1 MNKTTN
7 TLRLFA
13 LLLLLSFLSACGG
26 GIFGTGD
33 GGDIQE
39 IDASDDTGED
49 GLDENTDGVDDS
61 EIDQSPNTGE
71 QGEGSG
77 TEEADG
83 EGESEGESEQ
93 IPGDIPSAATTLS
106 FSNNTPSGLDPL
118 DNNVPALKV
127 INLTEFDLSAVS
139 ELVDNIDPA
148 VVEVSSQSTSGFLSV
163 NIGESTINV
172 FNQDSGE
179 ELVNLEP
186 LNASEDSL
194 TSLIIAQNDE
204 TAPPTDSALT
214 ATAVDTRAV
223 SASSSMAEVRVIY
236 IVESDL
242 ESIPEITLSPVADNP
257 NGSSVVLYNRQIAE
271 ENITTYELVNSG
283 SYALNTSDNSFS
295 QQLITAEAGSVFTLV
310 ITGQSLTPVYVEVDS
325 LP

>member
-13 LLLLLSFLSACGG
+13 LLLLLGLLSACGG

-39 IDASDDTGED
+39 IDASEDTGGD
-49 GLDENTDGVDDS
+49 GLDENPDGVDDS
-61 EIDQSPNTGE
+61 EIDQSPDAGE
-71 QGEGSG
+71 QAEGSG
-77 TEEADG
+77 TEEVDG
-83 EGESEGESEQ
+83 EGEQ
-93 IPGDIPSAATTLS
+93 IPVDIPSAATTLS
-106 FSNNTPSGLDPL
+106 FSNNTPSGLDPF

-127 INLTEFDLSAVS
+127 INLTEFDLSALS

-148 VVEVSSQSTSGFLSV
+148 VVEVSSQSTSSSLAV
-163 NIGESTINV
+163 NIGESSITVLNG
-172 FNQDSGE
+172 DTGE

-194 TSLIIAQNDE
+194 TTLIIAQNDE
-204 TAPPTDSALT
+204 AASPTDSALT

-236 IVESDL
+236 IVESDP
-242 ESIPEITLSPVADNP
+242 ESIPEITLSPVGDNP
-257 NGSSVVLYNRQIAE
+257 NGSSVVLHNRQIAE
-271 ENITTYELVNSG
+271 ENLTTYELVNSG
-283 SYALNTSDNSFS
+283 SYALSTSDDSFS
-295 QQLITAEAGSVFTLV
+295 QQLITAEADSVITFV